1 MKGSSE
7 IEVAVDG
14 YIVNKTFIMSFPVS
28 FINTRKTAFYGFSV
42 QIHERMLVVKDWSHE
57 KTNKIIIM
65 DKNIK
70 IAVAGPVT

>member
-28 FINTRKTAFYGFSV
+28 FINTRKRKTAFYGFSV
-42 QIHERMLVVKDWSHE
+42 QIHERMLVVKDGENTIGHM
-57 KTNKIIIM
+57 KRQ
-65 DKNIK
+65 IK
-70 IAVAGPVT
+70 

>member
-28 FINTRKTAFYGFSV
+28 FINTGKTAFYGFSMRV
-42 QIHERMLVVKDWSHE
+42 HERMLIVKRRKSTIAYM
-57 KTNKIIIM
+57 KRQ
-65 DKNIK
+65 IK
-70 IAVAGPVT
+70 